1 MARKFIFAA
10 ESAQSASQLK
20 SPLGRD
26 GFLGLW
32 QSAGGRR
39 AVQGGHPVA
48 GRQRRQFAEFDLLHK
63 LEGSPKQAGYRR
75 AGVAW

>member
-20 SPLGRD
+20 SPFGSD
-26 GFLGLW
+26 GLVGLW

-39 AVQGGHPVA
+39 AVQGGNSMA
-48 GRQRRQFAEFDLLHK
+48 GRQRRQRAEFDLLHK
-63 LEGSPKQAGYRR
+63 LEGSPEQAGYRR
-75 AGVAW
+75 SGVAW